1 MKTRRER
8 TALSAG
14 HSGRFVIQCSSS
26 RAGDAPPVRHED
38 QKVRVRLDE
47 FAPIKPRRV
56 LIVFTQNVL
65 SSCDLDQLGTQFP
78 AVIGGSIHS
87 IHTTLGRSW
96 IELLTVG

>member
-65 SSCDLDQLGTQFP
+65 SSCDLDQFGHPVSSSHRWLDPFDTHDTWP
-78 AVIGGSIHS
+78 
-87 IHTTLGRSW
+87 LMD
-96 IELLTVG
+96 